1 MDYTALF
8 LPDNFSTSSYD
19 SNLRDS
25 VLVPPEVAE
34 VRAGDVPHVD
44 GRVVAGGEQQPPRQR
59 GRHAREA
66 RVRGRGLVLLDLL
79 VTADIP
85 QPEIELSTRRTI
97 LEHSPFTIKNL

>member
-1 MDYTALF
+1 M
-8 LPDNFSTSSYD
+8 
-19 SNLRDS
+19 
-25 VLVPPEVAE
+25 PPEVAE
-34 VRAGDVPHVD
+34 VGAGDVPHVD

>member
-1 MDYTALF
+1 M
-8 LPDNFSTSSYD
+8 
-19 SNLRDS
+19 
-25 VLVPPEVAE
+25 PPEVAE

-85 QPEIELSTRRTI
+85 QPEIELSTKPRSFHSAWRRTI
-97 LEHSPFTIKNL
+97 LEHSPFTIENL

>member
-1 MDYTALF
+1 M
-8 LPDNFSTSSYD
+8 
-19 SNLRDS
+19 
-25 VLVPPEVAE
+25 PPEVAE

-44 GRVVAGGEQQPPRQR
+44 GRVVAGGQQQPPRQR

-85 QPEIELSTRRTI
+85 QPEIELSTKPRKVALCQEKT
-97 LEHSPFTIKNL
+97 STSTFTIKNL